1 MKKMAKSHINTSLA
15 GVAELADALDSKS
28 SPGRLGC
35 GFDSLLR
42 HSPNTLLISK
52 LQGSPMRPIIP
63 FWFMVKVAKIRQKR
77 PVSVLN
83 TKGDTKGGFG
93 DEYYNDLLRNLF
105 LDIGV

>member
-1 MKKMAKSHINTSLA
+1 
-15 GVAELADALDSKS
+15 
-28 SPGRLGC
+28 
-35 GFDSLLR
+35 
-42 HSPNTLLISK
+42 
-52 LQGSPMRPIIP
+52 MRPIIP
-63 FWFMVKVAKIRQKR
+63 FLIMVKVAKIRQKR